1 MSKGFGILYPHAGG
15 MVNLLYKPRRKK
27 FPHLALSL
35 TLSEYAVLDF
45 NTGAGGYDNMRT
57 VFTIELK
64 CDINSN
70 DDERR
75 KAFIDLLTQSAEQL
89 YGVASM
95 MAGKTP
101 PTIIVSQASREGK
114 EQIPLFGRKLLE
126 YDEDEMEV

>member
-1 MSKGFGILYPHAGG
+1 MRSKQGFGILFPRGGG

-27 FPHLALSL
+27 SPHLALSL
-35 TLSEYAVLDF
+35 TLSEFIVSIRE
-45 NTGAGGYDNMRT
+45 TETMRT

-64 CDINSN
+64 CDINTN

-75 KAFIDLLTQSAEQL
+75 KAFIDLLVNSAEQL

-101 PTIIVSQASREGK
+101 PTIIVSTASREGK
-114 EQIPLFGRKLLE
+114 EQIPLFGRKIE
-126 YDEDEMEV
+126 AFDEEDAEI

>member
-1 MSKGFGILYPHAGG
+1 
-15 MVNLLYKPRRKK
+15 
-27 FPHLALSL
+27 
-35 TLSEYAVLDF
+35 
-45 NTGAGGYDNMRT
+45 MRT

>member
-1 MSKGFGILYPHAGG
+1 VRSKQGFGILFPNAGG

-35 TLSEYAVLDF
+35 TLSEFQTSRTLF
-45 NTGAGGYDNMRT
+45 EQEKIMRT

-64 CDINSN
+64 CDINTN
-70 DDERR
+70 DNERR
-75 KAFIDLLTQSAEQL
+75 KAFIDLLVNSAEQL

-95 MAGKTP
+95 MAGKVP

-114 EQIPLFGRKLLE
+114 EQIPLFGAKLE
-126 YDEDEMEV
+126 EVD

>member
-1 MSKGFGILYPHAGG
+1 VSTHGIYYRGG
-15 MVNLLYKPRRKK
+15 SVVNLLYKPRRKK

-35 TLSEYAVLDF
+35 TLSEQLTTTKYALL
-45 NTGAGGYDNMRT
+45 TGEPNIMRT

-114 EQIPLFGRKLLE
+114 EQIPLFGRKIE
-126 YDEDEMEV
+126 AYDEEDVEI